1 MKGWLENPAS
11 LSHLSWYDPHL
22 LGPLGPKEGL
32 WISLRADHSSE
43 FLRGE
48 TVKHDRGGLPRT
60 VSSGACVGRGLL
72 LGQSVGSRGLLG
84 KNRRQAEVTA
94 GA

>member
-48 TVKHDRGGLPRT
+48 TVKHDRGGPPSDCELWGMCGEGAVVGT
-60 VSSGACVGRGLL
+60 VS
-72 LGQSVGSRGLLG
+72 G
-84 KNRRQAEVTA
+84 K
-94 GA
+94 